1 MIDHIEV
8 VTDLAIPSYSP
19 ESSGIQSEFPEESP
33 FVQEYAKRTARLTR
47 RERDVLE
54 LLIEGLQNKVIARK
68 LCISPRTVEVYRAR
82 VMDKTQAENLIQL
95 VRLAVR
101 AGH

>member
-1 MIDHIEV
+1 MSDHTEV
-8 VTDLAIPSYSP
+8 VTDLTAASYST
-19 ESSGIQSEFPEESP
+19 GALEFQGDLPKESP
-33 FVQEYAKRTARLTR
+33 YAQEYARRTARLTR

-68 LCISPRTVEVYRAR
+68 LGISPRTVEVYRAR
-82 VMDKTQAENLIQL
+82 VMEKTQAENLIQL

-101 AGH
+101 AGF